1 MNKTN
6 AAPSEPILS
15 VNALSV
21 GFHGQPVTRDV
32 TFQLHSGRITALVG
46 ESGSGKSLTSSAI
59 MGLLPPGGQVL
70 SGTVMASD
78 GTHWI
83 QPRGPVRTPL
93 GQGAAMI
100 FQDPMSSLN
109 PSTRVGWQV
118 AEGPMFH
125 ENISSEQARN
135 RVERLFQ
142 EVDLSDP
149 HGTFEKYPHELS
161 GGQKQ
166 RVMIALAL
174 AGNPRVLIADE
185 PTTALDVTVQKAV
198 LQLLKRLCRDR
209 GLAVLFI
216 THDLDVVREIADAV
230 LVMNQGQIL
239 ETGDV
244 QSILDAPQNP
254 YTQALLQAHTL
265 SSAGPSTS
273 KPGTPLIEG
282 RHLHKSFVIHRDWR
296 GRPKT
301 TFTAVDDVS
310 VALWPGE
317 RVGLVGESG
326 SGKSTIGRLLLGL
339 EKPDSGVVLLDG
351 KPMDPEHP
359 EAIQEMRRSAQLVFQ
374 DPFSAL
380 SPRMTIGNALRE
392 VLQRHGRPE
401 SDAKQLMHDVG
412 LQPTDLNKRPGGF
425 SGGQRQRIVI
435 ARALAIRPRFLVLDE
450 SVAALDA
457 HIQQDILKL
466 LHRLGEERGLT
477 YLFISHDLAVIRS
490 FCPRVFVL
498 QNGKVVESGDTETI
512 WSQPQ
517 HPYTQQLLNSR
528 PGKVPEAMGVS

>member
-1 MNKTN
+1 
-6 AAPSEPILS
+6 
-15 VNALSV
+15 
-21 GFHGQPVTRDV
+21 
-32 TFQLHSGRITALVG
+32 
-46 ESGSGKSLTSSAI
+46 
-59 MGLLPPGGQVL
+59 
-70 SGTVMASD
+70 
-78 GTHWI
+78 
-83 QPRGPVRTPL
+83 
-93 GQGAAMI
+93 
-100 FQDPMSSLN
+100 
-109 PSTRVGWQV
+109 
-118 AEGPMFH
+118 
-125 ENISSEQARN
+125 
-135 RVERLFQ
+135 
-142 EVDLSDP
+142 
-149 HGTFEKYPHELS
+149 
-161 GGQKQ
+161 
-166 RVMIALAL
+166 
-174 AGNPRVLIADE
+174 
-185 PTTALDVTVQKAV
+185 
-198 LQLLKRLCRDR
+198 
-209 GLAVLFI
+209 
-216 THDLDVVREIADAV
+216 
-230 LVMNQGQIL
+230 
-239 ETGDV
+239 
-244 QSILDAPQNP
+244 
-254 YTQALLQAHTL
+254 
-265 SSAGPSTS
+265 
-273 KPGTPLIEG
+273 
-282 RHLHKSFVIHRDWR
+282 
-296 GRPKT
+296 
-301 TFTAVDDVS
+301 
-310 VALWPGE
+310 
-317 RVGLVGESG
+317 
-326 SGKSTIGRLLLGL
+326 
-339 EKPDSGVVLLDG
+339 
-351 KPMDPEHP
+351 MDPEHP